1 MSNKKLSWLLRDP
14 KTTLTGIDD
23 KALGI
28 EGQIPQSSSNQDVS
42 AEKTEV
48 CSSECT
54 ADLSLAGLVNPSPSD
69 APPQSSQ
76 ADARFEARG
85 RAGGKSRGRRGIR
98 VLRRELKIC
107 KFAKCA
113 KFPNL
118 ANLAENEPS
127 KNSQNVLINVTQFY
141 PILQNLANLH
151 VWLRQARGIQQ
162 SHVPARS

>member
-1 MSNKKLSWLLRDP
+1 MYQQK
-14 KTTLTGIDD
+14 
-23 KALGI
+23 
-28 EGQIPQSSSNQDVS
+28 
-42 AEKTEV
+42 KTEV
-48 CSSECT
+48 CSFECT
-54 ADLSLAGLVNPSPSD
+54 ADLSLAGLVNPSSSD

-98 VLRRELKIC
+98 VLRRELKIY
-107 KFAKCA
+107 KFA

-141 PILQNLANLH
+141 PILQKMANLH
-151 VWLRQARGIQQ
+151 V
-162 SHVPARS
+162 